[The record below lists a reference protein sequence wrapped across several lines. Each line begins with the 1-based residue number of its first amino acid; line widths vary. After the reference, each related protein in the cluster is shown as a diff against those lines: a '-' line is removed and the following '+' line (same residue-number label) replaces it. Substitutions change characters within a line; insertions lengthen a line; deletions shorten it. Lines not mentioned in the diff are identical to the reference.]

1 MKTLNRLKMMIDR
14 NGGFVNAHAHFDRA
28 YTAQTSDF
36 ENNNVNAHLFEKWEM
51 VDKFKTH
58 ATEERY
64 YNHISEAIYN
74 QIKMGVTAGLTF
86 IDCDPISD
94 DRALRAALRAKED
107 WRQKFNLKI
116 ACQTLKG
123 LEPWSD
129 NSPARKHFYKFAHL
143 FDVIGGLPRKDE
155 GYEGEHI
162 DILLQTAKSNGQRVH
177 VHVDQ
182 LNCPSETETE
192 LLARKTMEH
201 GMEGKVT
208 AVHSISLAAHPKA
221 YREEVYKMAI
231 DAGLSFVSCPT
242 AWIDHRRN
250 ETMTVSHNAIT
261 PIDEMVPRGITV
273 AIGSDNICDV
283 YKPFSD
289 GDMMTELRFLL
300 EATHFYDIDS
310 LVEIATIN
318 GKKVMG
324 LQSNESR

>member
-1 MKTLNRLKMMIDR
+1 MKTIDRLKMMIDR

-36 ENNNVNAHLFEKWEM
+36 ENNNVNAHLFEKWEL
-51 VDKFKTH
+51 VNKFKSH

-86 IDCDPISD
+86 IDCDPVSE
-94 DRALRAALRAKED
+94 DRALNAALRAKED
-107 WRQKFNLKI
+107 WKDKFTLRL
-116 ACQTLKG
+116 ACQTLHG
-123 LEPWSD
+123 VLDPEPRRWFF
-129 NSPARKHFYKFAHL
+129 RHAHL
-143 FDVIGGLPRKDE
+143 FDVIGGLPKRDAGRE
-155 GYEGEHI
+155 ERHVNTLMEV
-162 DILLQTAKSNGQRVH
+162 AKKNGQRVH

-182 LNCPSETETE
+182 LNSAEEKETEF
-192 LLARKTMEH
+192 LARKTMEH

-208 AVHSISLAAHPKA
+208 AVHSISLATHPKA
-221 YREEVYKMAI
+221 YREEVYKMSI
-231 DAGLSFVSCPT
+231 DADLSFVSCPT

-250 ETMTVSHNAIT
+250 ETMSVTHNAIT
-261 PIDEMVPRGITV
+261 PVDEMVPRGITV

-289 GDMMTELRFLL
+289 GNMMTELRFLL

-310 LVEIATIN
+310 LVKIATVN
-318 GKKVMG
+318 GKKVIG
-324 LQSNESR
+324 L